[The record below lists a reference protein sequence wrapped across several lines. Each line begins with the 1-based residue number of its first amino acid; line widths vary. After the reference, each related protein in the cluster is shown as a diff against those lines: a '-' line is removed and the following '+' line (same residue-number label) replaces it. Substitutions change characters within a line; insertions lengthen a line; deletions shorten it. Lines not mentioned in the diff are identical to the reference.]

1 MRVLIAASKEGKM
14 FPVQDPIL
22 TFTIL
27 MLIIFIAPLIAG
39 RLKVPDLILL
49 LGSGAL
55 LGPNGLGVLERN
67 SAVTMFGSIGLLYI
81 MFIAGLEIDLNRFV
95 RTRTRSILFGL
106 FTFAIPQTAGT
117 FLGHYLLGFNWTT
130 SILLASMFASHTLLA
145 YPIASRLG
153 ISRSEPV
160 VITVGGTI
168 ITDTLA
174 LLVLAVIADSA
185 KGVELGFVFW
195 GMLFLGMAGLVML
208 ISFGVPRITGWFF
221 KNVPESGGSQ
231 FLFVILMVC
240 GCAYLS
246 HFAKMEPIIGAFL
259 AGAVFNRLIPEQS
272 SLMNRLVFVGNIL
285 FIPFFLISVGML
297 VNPKV
302 LVASPEGW
310 LVIVSMSI
318 CVIATKYAAA
328 WVTRKIFGYSD
339 AAGKVIFGLS
349 VVQAAATL
357 AAVVVGYDLKIFDEN
372 VLNGAIVMIL
382 VTCPLGAWVVDRYGR
397 NLVEKDKIPEKP
409 VADQRLVVSIAD
421 PDFSMRLL
429 NLAFLIR
436 NKSRHG
442 NIFPV
447 TIVNDHDNPDGVAAG
462 EKLLARCMAE
472 SASAEMEITPS
483 VRVDLNPSDGLIRA
497 VKELRATQVLAGW
510 SRKQMLQSRLFG
522 TVSENLLESCPSR
535 LLFCRLVQPL
545 NITKR
550 LLVPFPALAE
560 KRSNMNSFLHDAKH
574 LAHQVGASLRVY
586 LVTDSGSDLK
596 HRIRTMRPTGSLTV
610 LEGET
615 WTEVQSMFLNDLSEN
630 DMVMMPMER
639 RTGIFWTPALEKL
652 QETVFSRFPGINLL
666 SAYPSLHWQGEEA
679 PPAILPPAPVR
690 PEIFSADIPA
700 GAEGE
705 AGLETMVRKAFGE
718 DRKTFEDVVPGLV
731 RSMNSYPL
739 ELSRD
744 IVLIH
749 AHCESV
755 NTPVI
760 VIGRSEREW
769 SFRNLKGAYRILVVL
784 VSPKSAPTEQHL
796 KTLADLARSFLDPK
810 FSQEVCSAASAEEIE
825 KLLGSLK

>member
-1 MRVLIAASKEGKM
+1 M

-22 TFTIL
+22 TFIIL

-55 LGPNGLGVLERN
+55 LGPNGLGVIERN

-95 RTRTRSILFGL
+95 RTRNRSILFGL
-106 FTFAIPQTAGT
+106 FTFAIPQTVGT
-117 FLGHYLLGFNWTT
+117 FMGHYLLGFNWTT

-174 LLVLAVIADSA
+174 LMVLAVIADSA
-185 KGVELGFVFW
+185 KGVELGIMFW
-195 GMLFLGMAGLVML
+195 FLLGLGMTGLVIL
-208 ISFGVPRITGWFF
+208 IAFGVPRLTRWFF

-231 FLFVILMVC
+231 FIFVILMVC
-240 GCAYLS
+240 GSAYLS

-302 LVASPEGW
+302 LVASPQGW
-310 LVIVSMSI
+310 LVIASMSI
-318 CVIATKYAAA
+318 CVIVTKYAAA
-328 WVTRKIFGYSD
+328 WVTQKTLGYNAS
-339 AAGKVIFGLS
+339 AGKVIFGLS

-357 AAVVVGYDLKIFDEN
+357 AAVVVGYELKIFDEN
-372 VLNGAIVMIL
+372 VLNGAIIMIL
-382 VTCPLGAWVVDRYGR
+382 VTCPLGAWMVDRYGR
-397 NLVEKDKIPEKP
+397 NLVEKNISTEQP
-409 VADQRLVVSIAD
+409 VADQRLIVSIAD

-436 NKSRHG
+436 NKSRRG

-447 TIVNDHDNPDGVAAG
+447 TIVNDHDNSDGAVAAG
-462 EKLLARCMAE
+462 EKLLAHCMAE

-497 VKELRATQVLAGW
+497 AKELRATQVLAGW
-510 SRKQMLQSRLFG
+510 SRKQMLQSHLFG

-560 KRSNMNSFLHDAKH
+560 KRANMNSFLHDAKH

-639 RTGIFWTPALEKL
+639 RTGIFWTPAMEKL

-666 SAYPSLHWQGEEA
+666 SAYPSLQWQNEEA
-679 PPAILPPAPVR
+679 PIATLPSVPVK
-690 PEIFSADIPA
+690 PEIFSAEIPA
-700 GAEGE
+700 GTEGE

-718 DRKTFEDVVPGLV
+718 NLKKFEDVVPGLV

-739 ELSRD
+739 ELSKD

-755 NTPVI
+755 RTPVI
-760 VIGRSEREW
+760 IVGRSEREW

-796 KTLADLARSFLDPK
+796 KTLADLARGFLDPK
-810 FSQEVCSAASAEEIE
+810 FSEEVCSAASAEEIE
-825 KLLGSLK
+825 KLLRSLK

>member
-1 MRVLIAASKEGKM
+1 M

-22 TFTIL
+22 TFTLLAL
-27 MLIIFIAPLIAG
+27 MIFIAPLIAG

-49 LGSGAL
+49 LVSGAL

-67 SAVTMFGSIGLLYI
+67 SAVTMLGSIGMLYI

-95 RTRTRSILFGL
+95 RTRNRSILFGL
-106 FTFAIPQTAGT
+106 LTFSIPQAAGT
-117 FLGHYLLGFNWTT
+117 FLGHYLLGFNWTA
-130 SILLASMFASHTLLA
+130 SVLLASMFASHTLLA

-153 ISRSEPV
+153 ISKSEPV
-160 VITVGGTI
+160 VVAVGGTI

-174 LLVLAVIADSA
+174 LMVLAVVADSA
-185 KGVELGFVFW
+185 KGVELGSMFW
-195 GMLFLGMAGLVML
+195 ITLVLGMAGLVAL
-208 ISFGVPRITGWFF
+208 IAVGVPQIAGWFF

-272 SLMNRLVFVGNIL
+272 SLMNRLLFVGNIL

-302 LVASPEGW
+302 LVSSPRGW
-310 LVIVSMSI
+310 LVIASMSV
-318 CVIATKYAAA
+318 CVIVTKYAASWA
-328 WVTRKIFGYSD
+328 TRKIFGYS
-339 AAGKVIFGLS
+339 ASAGKVIFGLS

-357 AAVVVGYDLKIFDEN
+357 AAVVVGYELKIFDEN

-397 NLVEKDKIPEKP
+397 NLVEKDKFPEQP
-409 VADQRLVVSIAD
+409 VADQRLIVSVAE

-429 NLAFLIR
+429 NLAFLLR
-436 NKSRHG
+436 NKSRRG

-447 TIVNDHDNPDGVAAG
+447 TIVNDHDNPDGAVAAG
-462 EKLLARCMAE
+462 EKLLTHCMAE

-497 VKELRATQVLAGW
+497 AKELRATQVLAGW
-510 SRKQMLQSRLFG
+510 SRRQMLESRLFG
-522 TVSENLLESCPSR
+522 TVSENLQESCPSR

-550 LLVPFPALAE
+550 LLIPFPALAE
-560 KRSNMNSFLHDAKH
+560 KRANMGAFLHDAKH

-586 LVTDSGSDLK
+586 LVAGDKPDLK
-596 HRIRTMRPTGSLTV
+596 NQIRNARPSCPLTI

-615 WTEVQSMFLNDLSEN
+615 WTEVQSMFLGDISEK

-639 RTGIFWTPALEKL
+639 RTGMFWTPAMQKL

-666 SAYPSLHWQGEEA
+666 SAYPSLHWQNEEA
-679 PPAILPPAPVR
+679 PVAVHPSAPNK
-690 PEIFSADIPA
+690 PEYYSADIPA
-700 GAEGE
+700 GAEGT
-705 AGLETMVRKAFGE
+705 AGLEAMVRRAFGE
-718 DRKTFEDVVPGLV
+718 EPNVSSDVMPGLV

-739 ELSRD
+739 ELSGG
-744 IVLIH
+744 IVLLH

-755 NTPVI
+755 SCPVI
-760 VIGRSEREW
+760 IVGRSEREW

-796 KTLADLARSFLDPK
+796 KTLADLARGFLDPK
-810 FSQEVCSAASAEEIE
+810 FSQAVCSAASAEEIE
-825 KLLGSLK
+825 KLMRTLK